1 MRGINTLWFSVILL
15 FTCEL
20 FSPLYYH
27 SLGGTQKPENTRNS
41 FSTSSAVFTFFDF
54 LIFEESCA
62 EGEQKDE
69 GKKIFY
75 FIDFRSVEIFSAL
88 EKFKSLHAIWLIPE
102 EKPNALPSLLAL
114 QCKLLI

>member
-27 SLGGTQKPENTRNS
+27 SLGGTQKPGNIRNS
-41 FSTSSAVFTFFDF
+41 FSASSAAFTFFDF
-54 LIFEESCA
+54 LVFEERCS

-69 GKKIFY
+69 GKKIFC
-75 FIDFRSVEIFSAL
+75 FIDFRSTEIFSEL
-88 EKFKSLHAIWLIPE
+88 EKFKSLHTIWLIPE
-102 EKPNALPSLLAL
+102 EKPNTLPSLLAL